1 MTLHRRCGA
10 GAQRSKPQ
18 LGLARLPRA
27 EASDGWYAGDF
38 VGKPPAEEP
47 G

>member
-1 MTLHRRCGA
+1 M
-10 GAQRSKPQ
+10 S
-18 LGLARLPRA
+18 LARQPRA
-27 EASDGWYAGDF
+27 AASDGWYAGDF